1 VNQLPLAEVLIRL
14 GVAAFVGGL
23 LGFNRELHRK
33 PAGLRT
39 LSMVSLGAAIAALG
53 SVEFFGAEPDTVSR
67 VSQGVLTGIGFIGA
81 GVIMRV
87 EQAGSVTGLTTAA
100 AIWVVA
106 GLGYASGL
114 GEWRLALGGAVI
126 ALMILVLGERV
137 EDAMRPWVE
146 RRNKD

>member
-1 VNQLPLAEVLIRL
+1 MTQLPWPEILLRLA
-14 GVAAFVGGL
+14 VAALVGGV

-39 LSMVSLGAAIAALG
+39 LAMVSLGAGIAALG
-53 SVEFFGAEPDTVSR
+53 SVEFFGSQPDTVSR

-81 GVIMRV
+81 GVIMRR
-87 EQAGSVTGLTTAA
+87 EEAGAVTGLTTAA
-100 AIWVVA
+100 SIWVVA

-114 GEWRLALGGAVI
+114 GEWRLAASGAAI
-126 ALMILVLGERV
+126 ALVILVLGEKV

-146 RRNKD
+146 RHPKD